1 MSAKLGFDVTVHMSA
16 DAKQWKKD
24 LLREKGV
31 TVVEYADDYS
41 KAVEEGRRQA
51 DADPLCHFVDDEN
64 SLDLFLGYAVAG
76 ERIATQLKEQG
87 TLVDS
92 PVPERDL
99 DDRRKR
105 SVEACPGWR

>member
-31 TVVEYADDYS
+31 TVVEYEDDYS

-51 DADPLCHFVDDEN
+51 EADPLCHFVDDEN
-64 SLDLFLGYAVAG
+64 SIDLFLGYAVAG
-76 ERIATQLKEQG
+76 ERVAAQLKRARY
-87 TLVDS
+87 S
-92 PVPERDL
+92 SR
-99 DDRRKR
+99 
-105 SVEACPGWR
+105 

>member
-1 MSAKLGFDVTVHMSA
+1 MSAKLGFNVTVHMSA

-24 LLREKGV
+24 MLREKGV

-76 ERIATQLKEQG
+76 ERRCCAVESTWHASLMKTTHFSFICLA
-87 TLVDS
+87 V
-92 PVPERDL
+92 
-99 DDRRKR
+99 
-105 SVEACPGWR
+105 SVEAQAA